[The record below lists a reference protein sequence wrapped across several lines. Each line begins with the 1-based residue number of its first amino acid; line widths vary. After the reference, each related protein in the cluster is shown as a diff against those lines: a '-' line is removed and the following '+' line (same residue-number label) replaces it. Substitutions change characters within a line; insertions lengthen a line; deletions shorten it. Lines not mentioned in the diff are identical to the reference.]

1 MRGSRQR
8 DSVLGSRSSMCKG
21 PMSVRKG
28 HGYCKKGKKTWL
40 ELENKEVIVGN
51 KVKKGHRNMEYTC
64 NSDIAE
70 NICIEFI

>member
-1 MRGSRQR
+1 
-8 DSVLGSRSSMCKG
+8 
-21 PMSVRKG
+21 MSVRKG